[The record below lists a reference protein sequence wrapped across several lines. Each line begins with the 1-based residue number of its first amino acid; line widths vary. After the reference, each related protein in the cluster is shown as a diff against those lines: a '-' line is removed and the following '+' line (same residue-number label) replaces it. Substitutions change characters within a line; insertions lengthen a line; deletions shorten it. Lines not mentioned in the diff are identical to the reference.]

1 MSFFTELY
9 AGLAGPGALSP
20 PLLLVLGG
28 LTMAL
33 VMALVMASCAIVF
46 TWAERKVAGFI
57 QSRYGPMRVG
67 RWHGV
72 AQPIADML
80 KILQKEDIIPAA
92 ADKRLFMLAP
102 FVLFIGSLLAWAAI
116 PFAPPRPGAAPFSP
130 GFVAAD
136 LDLGLLYIFAAS
148 SLVVIGILMA
158 GWASN
163 NKWSLYGA
171 ARGAAQIV
179 SYEIPL
185 ALAVIPAVLYT
196 GSLNMTEIVQAQQ
209 GGIHNWFVLRNPFL
223 FVAFFVYFLCS
234 IAEVNRTPFDLP
246 ETESELVAGYH
257 TEYSGMRFAFF
268 FLAEYANLFLV
279 SCIGTAIFLGGWGHA
294 VPGVTAAPALVFVS
308 KAVLLVLAQMWVRWT
323 LPRLRVD
330 QLMHV
335 CWKVMIPLA
344 LLCLVGAGIWM
355 MLLAPPA

>member
-1 MSFFTELY
+1 MQVMTDLFARIF
-9 AGLAGPGALSP
+9 GDGLSP
-20 PLLLVLGG
+20 LGLLVAGG

-33 VMALVMASCAIVF
+33 VMALVMALCAIVF

-72 AQPIADML
+72 LQPVADMV
-80 KILQKEDIIPAA
+80 KILGKEDIVPRD
-92 ADKRLFMLAP
+92 ADRPLFLLAP
-102 FVLFIGSLLAWAAI
+102 FVIFIGSLMAWAAI
-116 PFAPPRPGAAPFSP
+116 PFAP
-130 GFVAAD
+130 GFIAAD
-136 LDLGLLYIFAAS
+136 LDLGLFYIFAVS
-148 SLVVIGILMA
+148 SAATIGILMA

-171 ARGAAQIV
+171 ARGAAQAV

-185 ALAVIPAVLYT
+185 ALACIPVVMVT
-196 GSLNMTEIVQAQQ
+196 GSLNMNDIVVAQQ
-209 GGIHNWFVLRNPFL
+209 GGIWRWHFLHDPFL
-223 FVAFFVYFLCS
+223 FVAFLLYFVAS
-234 IAEVNRTPFDLP
+234 IAEVNRGPFDLP

-257 TEYSGMRFAFF
+257 TEYTGMRFAFF

-279 SCIGTAIFLGGWGHA
+279 SCVATAVFLGGWQPLFGP
-294 VPGVTAAPALVFVS
+294 VFLPGLVFVV
-308 KAVLLVLAQMWVRWT
+308 KAVLLVLLQMWLRWT

-335 CWKVMIPLA
+335 CWKVMVPLA
-344 LLCLVGAGIWM
+344 LVCVLGAGIWM
-355 MLLAPPA
+355 LATGQAG

>member
-1 MSFFTELY
+1 MELFSNLY
-9 AGLAGPGALSP
+9 GKIGHGASPLTLLILS
-20 PLLLVLGG
+20 G

-33 VMALVMASCAIVF
+33 VMALVMAMCAVVF
-46 TWAERKVAGFI
+46 SWAERKVAGFI

-67 RWHGV
+67 HFHGV

-80 KILQKEDIIPAA
+80 KILQKEDIIPAD
-92 ADKRLFMLAP
+92 ADKTFFILAP
-102 FVLFIGSLLAWAAI
+102 FVLFVGSLLAWAVI
-116 PFAPPRPGAAPFSP
+116 PFAP
-130 GFVAAD
+130 GFLAAD
-136 LDLGLLYIFAAS
+136 LDLGLFFVFAAS
-148 SLVVIGILMA
+148 SMVTIGILMS

-185 ALAVIPAVLYT
+185 ALAVVPAVIQT
-196 GSLNMTEIVQAQQ
+196 GSLNLTDIVTNQQ
-209 GGIHNWFVLRNPFL
+209 GGIVGWYLFRNPFL

-268 FLAEYANLFLV
+268 YLAEYANLFLV
-279 SCIGTAIFLGGWGHA
+279 SCVATAVFLGGWWMPI
-294 VPGVTAAPALVFVS
+294 PGLDFAPAIVFVIKACLLVF
-308 KAVLLVLAQMWVRWT
+308 AQMWVRWT

-330 QLMHV
+330 QLMYV

-344 LLCLVGAGIWM
+344 LICVAGAGIW
-355 MLLAPPA
+355 LLAFSRPA

>member
-1 MSFFTELY
+1 MEQVTALFARI
-9 AGLAGPGALSP
+9 AGAGTLSPQLLLWLGALTMA
-20 PLLLVLGG
+20 LI
-28 LTMAL
+28 MAL
-33 VMALVMASCAIVF
+33 VMAACAIVF

-67 RWHGV
+67 RWHGI

-80 KILQKEDIIPAA
+80 KILQKEDIIPAD
-92 ADKRLFMLAP
+92 ADRKFFILAP
-102 FVLFIGSLLAWAAI
+102 FVLFIGSLMAWAAI
-116 PFAPPRPGAAPFSP
+116 PFAP

-136 LDLGLLYIFAAS
+136 LDMGLLYIFAAS
-148 SLVVIGILMA
+148 SLVTIGILMS

-185 ALAVIPAVLYT
+185 ALAVVPVVLYA
-196 GSLNMTEIVQAQQ
+196 GSLNMTDIVVAQQ
-209 GGIHNWFVLRNPFL
+209 GGIWKWFALRNPFL
-223 FVAFFVYFLCS
+223 FVSFLIYFLAS

-279 SCIGTAIFLGGWGHA
+279 SCIATAVFLGGWGHP
-294 VPGVTAAPALVFVS
+294 VPGLNFAPALVFLA
-308 KAVLLVLAQMWVRWT
+308 KAVLLVLAQIWIRWT

-344 LLCLVGAGIWM
+344 LVCLAGSGVWM
-355 MLLAPPA
+355 LAFVRFA